1 MKQPQTLLQT
11 IRYEIEKEKKLI
23 RRKKLMLKIKF
34 FLCMVLPIVIVLLTV
49 KVIKTYLKIKLKNA
63 VIPGLKQKTAPKPL
77 KKKPVGQ
84 KVVPEPVGETCEQ
97 VRITTDE

>member
-34 FLCMVLPIVIVLLTV
+34 FLCMVLPIVIVSLVSGAILAMTR
-49 KVIKTYLKIKLKNA
+49 KSRKH
-63 VIPGLKQKTAPKPL
+63 G
-77 KKKPVGQ
+77 
-84 KVVPEPVGETCEQ
+84 
-97 VRITTDE
+97 